1 MKSLISAVVATL
13 IFASAAVYAIAHRD
27 ELKQVVQ
34 SSPQLR
40 DVIGAITGKDPSQA
54 SDDESQNASPDN
66 DDQNRSLYDV
76 TLTANDQGHFETEAE
91 MNGRSVD
98 VMVDTG
104 ATIVAMTYED
114 AERAGIFLKPS
125 DFTHTVATAN
135 GQAKVAPITIGTVA
149 IGPITVRN
157 VEGAVAE
164 SGKLH
169 KTLLGMSFLNRLTR
183 VEMRSKNLVLQE

>member
-13 IFASAAVYAIAHRD
+13 IFASAAIYAIAHRE
-27 ELKQVVQ
+27 ELKQVVAT
-34 SSPQLR
+34 SPQLK
-40 DVIGAITGKDPSQA
+40 DVIGAITGKDPSA
-54 SDDESQNASPDN
+54 SADAESHAASSEDE
-66 DDQNRSLYDV
+66 NRSLYDV

-91 MNGRSVD
+91 LNGRSVD

-114 AERAGIFLKPS
+114 AERAGIYLNPS
-125 DFTHTVATAN
+125 DFTHSVATAN
-135 GQAKVAPITIGTVA
+135 GQAKVAPVTISTIA

-169 KTLLGMSFLNRLTR
+169 KTLLGMSFLGRLTR

>member
-135 GQAKVAPITIGTVA
+135 GQAMVAPITIGTVA

>member
-34 SSPQLR
+34 SSPQLK

-135 GQAKVAPITIGTVA
+135 GQAKVAPITISTVA

>member
-13 IFASAAVYAIAHRD
+13 IFASAAVYAIAHRQ
-27 ELKQVVQ
+27 ELKQVVEN
-34 SSPQLR
+34 SPQLK
-40 DVIGAITGKDPSQA
+40 DVIGAITGKEPNASADGESQA
-54 SDDESQNASPDN
+54 ADTESEEQS
-66 DDQNRSLYDV
+66 RSLYDV

-91 MNGRSVD
+91 LNGRSVD

-125 DFTHTVATAN
+125 DFTHSVATAN
-135 GQAKVAPITIGTVA
+135 GQAKVAPVTISTIA

-169 KTLLGMSFLNRLTR
+169 KTLLGMSFLGRLTR

>member
-34 SSPQLR
+34 SSPQLK

-54 SDDESQNASPDN
+54 SDDESQNAATDS

-135 GQAKVAPITIGTVA
+135 GQAKVAPITISTVA